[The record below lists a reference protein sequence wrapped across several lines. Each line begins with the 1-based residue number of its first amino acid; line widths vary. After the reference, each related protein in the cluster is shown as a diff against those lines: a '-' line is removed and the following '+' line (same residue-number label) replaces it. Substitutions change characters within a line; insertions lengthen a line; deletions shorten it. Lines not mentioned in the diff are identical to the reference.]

1 MGTLIQGGTGTSL
14 AIVRYVYLVQDSSD
28 AVRMGGTP
36 SNTYTTFQTAY
47 DAANTLQ
54 LALGGTNTVVILV
67 GNTTAATVGNLTLTA
82 NYNRLVLIKGINLQ
96 CSILG
101 NIIATNATG
110 NGYNV
115 GVNTSTAVTITDVTI
130 GTISTNATGATGN
143 SGNVSMRLNNVQLGN
158 ISTAITNVLNTT
170 GNGGT
175 VSAASN
181 TSNFAAFGNIVTSSR
196 SSTTN
201 AGNVTLSVS
210 SFSVGQITT
219 ANGNLNGA
227 VSLTAQAG
235 FFGTRVLVS
244 SLGGTQVGFTMQ
256 NGQISQLDLSTPGN
270 ITISEA
276 VVGTLTVVNTSPT
289 LTPNTLTITDSRL
302 FNRVASN
309 YLTVIKA
316 KLSSFDYIEDVG
328 DNSIISNCV
337 FDGVSTLGLNATI
350 EGIGTGCSIYNCT
363 VLQGLLGIDNSSPV
377 TVNGFG
383 TIFVNG
389 IGPNVTII

>member
-36 SNTYTTFQTAY
+36 SNVYTTFQTAY
-47 DAANTLQ
+47 DAANALQ
-54 LALGGTNTVVILV
+54 VSLGGTNTVVILV

-82 NYNRLVLIKGINLQ
+82 NYNRFVLIKGINLQ
-96 CSILG
+96 SSILG

-110 NGYNV
+110 NGFTV
-115 GVNTSTAVTITDVTI
+115 GNAIAPVLITDVTI
-130 GTISTNATGATGN
+130 GTISTNATGATGS
-143 SGNVSMRLNNVQLGN
+143 SGAVTMRLTNVQLGN

-181 TSNFAAFGNIVTSSR
+181 TSNFAAFGNIATSSR

-201 AGNVTLSVS
+201 AGNVAINIS
-210 SFSVGQITT
+210 SFSFGQITT

-244 SLGGTQVGFTMQ
+244 SLGGGSVGFTMQ

-302 FNRVASN
+302 INRVVSN

-316 KLSSFDYIEDVG
+316 KLSSFDSIEDVG

-337 FDGVSTLGLNATI
+337 FDGVSTLGISSTI
-350 EGIGTGCSIYNCT
+350 EGIGPGCSIYNCT
-363 VLQGLLGIDNSSPV
+363 VLQGALGIDNSSPV